1 MFFTMNANGFQ
12 TNLVYDELKIS
23 AHENDGFNPYELF
36 ISSIV
41 GCSGGV
47 LRKVFQKMRLQIN
60 DINISV
66 LVKRN
71 EEEAYRIE
79 QIHLTFTIYAENI
92 ARDIVDK
99 AIKLA
104 RKNCSMIQSVQ
115 DSIQITESFELK
127 SVSK

>member
-1 MFFTMNANGFQ
+1 MFFTMNTNGFQ
-12 TNLVYDELKIS
+12 TKLVYDELKIS

-36 ISSIV
+36 VSSIV

-66 LVKRN
+66 QVIRN
-71 EEEAYRIE
+71 AEKAYRIE
-79 QIHLTFTIYAENI
+79 QIHLTFIIYAENI
-92 ARDIVDK
+92 TRETVEK

-127 SVSK
+127 TELK